1 MNQLRSILFAMCM
14 IFFFVPCSLNFI
26 FGFKNSNPS
35 RIATN
40 KIESKSENNSL
51 VNDIEIEKNNPP
63 AFKISEDYIKGV
75 VAAEMPV
82 SFEMEA
88 LKAQAV
94 AARTY
99 AIKHYDGRD
108 PKNLYQAYVSIED
121 MKKNWGSNFEKN
133 YKKISD
139 AVDSTRGETIKYNN
153 EMIEAVFHSTSA
165 GLTENSENVWA
176 NSLPYLKSVDSH
188 VDEQAPN
195 FQQQKKIPIKQVCEK
210 INNKYGT
217 DLSAKNFMDKFII
230 GERTKAGYIKNI
242 NICDKKVSAMQIRML
257 LGLRST
263 NFNFVKN
270 GDNIVFTTKGFG
282 HGAGMSQY
290 GANFMAK
297 QGYDYKQILKH
308 YYSGVEIE

>member
-1 MNQLRSILFAMCM
+1 MAM
-14 IFFFVPCSLNFI
+14 IFFLVPYSLNLI
-26 FGFKNSNPS
+26 FAFKNKS
-35 RIATN
+35 RKNVAISEN
-40 KIESKSENNSL
+40 KIVNENKN
-51 VNDIEIEKNNPP
+51 VVDDIQIEKNNSESINQIIP
-63 AFKISEDYIKGV
+63 EDYIKGV

-82 SFEMEA
+82 SFEIEA

-99 AIKHYDGRD
+99 AIKHYDGTD
-108 PKNLYQAYVSIED
+108 LKNLYQAYISVDD
-121 MKKNWGSNFEKN
+121 MKKNWGNNFEKN

-139 AVDSTRGETIKYNN
+139 AVNSTKGETIKYNN

-165 GLTENSENVWA
+165 GFTENSENVWKTP
-176 NSLPYLKSVDSH
+176 LPYLKSVDSH
-188 VDEQAPN
+188 EDEQAPN
-195 FQQQKKIPIKQVCEK
+195 FQVEKKISLTEVVQK

-217 DLSAKNFMDKFII
+217 SINEKNFMDEFII
-230 GERTKAGYIKNI
+230 GQRTNAGYIKNI
-242 NICDKKVSAMQIRML
+242 KVCGKNIDALEIRML

-263 NFNFVKN
+263 NFTIKKD
-270 GDNIVFTTKGFG
+270 GSDIIFTTKGFG

-308 YYSGVEIE
+308 YYSGVEVE

>member
-1 MNQLRSILFAMCM
+1 MQ
-14 IFFFVPCSLNFI
+14 VY
-26 FGFKNSNPS
+26 
-35 RIATN
+35 N
-40 KIESKSENNSL
+40 KKIDNENDSVINN
-51 VNDIEIEKNNPP
+51 VEIEKNSTDSVGQIIP
-63 AFKISEDYIKGV
+63 EDYIKGV

-99 AIKHYDGRD
+99 AIKHYDGID
-108 PKNLYQAYVSIED
+108 PKNLYQAYISVED
-121 MKKNWGSNFEKN
+121 MKKNWGDNFEKN

-139 AVDSTRGETIKYNN
+139 AVDSTHGETIKYNN

-165 GLTENSENVWA
+165 GLTESSENVWE

-188 VDEQAPN
+188 LDEQAPN
-195 FQQQKKIPIKQVCEK
+195 FQQQKKIPVIQVCEK

-217 DLSAKNFMDKFII
+217 KLNEKNFMDNFII
-230 GERTKAGYIKNI
+230 NERTKAGYIKNI
-242 NICDKKVSAMQIRML
+242 NVCGKKISAMEIRML

-263 NFNFVKN
+263 NFNFVSC

-308 YYSGVEIE
+308 YYSGVEVG